1 MSRIAEV
8 KDYWNNRT
16 LEELKIKTYNT
27 RKALEDAQKLITKN
41 ASELLQLDI
50 NSNDYLTKLKINT
63 EYIRNAERTIREST
77 RELNILKLLLQEK
90 ESNNNYN
97 FETEYKDY
105 IQDNKENIETI
116 AENVSNIDKDLLTN
130 IIQSIRNKAGN
141 IEEIENTIENNLEIK
156 GDKASVNFAV
166 VDGKTFSYKE
176 NGNSLVFV

>member
-1 MSRIAEV
+1 MSRIAEI

-27 RKALEDAQKLITKN
+27 KKALEDAQKLIVKN

-50 NSNDYLTKLKINT
+50 NSSDYLTKLKINT
-63 EYIRNAERTIREST
+63 EYIRNSERTIREST

-90 ESNNNYN
+90 ESNNYN
-97 FETEYKDY
+97 FEAEYKDY
-105 IQDNKENIETI
+105 IQDNKESIKTI
-116 AENVSNIDKDLLTN
+116 AENVTNIDKDLLTN

-141 IEEIENTIENNLEIK
+141 IEEIENTIDNNIEIK